1 MSRVVF
7 GVVCEDYKG
16 GKWVCFVEVY
26 HLCDLFRG
34 RGVRNKRG
42 MEREKM
48 ACKDCSHS
56 RPKLVSVCEGG
67 IVLFWCWYSLFFSFF
82 LTGDDLVGYAKGGLS
97 Y

>member
-34 RGVRNKRG
+34 RGVRNMRG

-48 ACKDCSHS
+48 ACKDCSH
-56 RPKLVSVCEGG
+56 
-67 IVLFWCWYSLFFSFF
+67 
-82 LTGDDLVGYAKGGLS
+82 
-97 Y
+97 